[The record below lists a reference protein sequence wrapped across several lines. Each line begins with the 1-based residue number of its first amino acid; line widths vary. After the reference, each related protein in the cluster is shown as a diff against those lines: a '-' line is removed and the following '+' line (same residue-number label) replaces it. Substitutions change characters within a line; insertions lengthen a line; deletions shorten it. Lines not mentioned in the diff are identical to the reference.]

1 MANSEQR
8 AYTEGSIQRNDGKSQ
23 KTSLRQQARGAD
35 HQPDRPG
42 RHLRGDRHLV
52 EPGSPVAHQQ
62 LAKLLTRQLRRKGE
76 ISSPAWTFQPARCT
90 KAQAESGD
98 RSGGNPAPDA
108 PLARK
113 GSSGSCPSPRS
124 HSACSEFGTQPW
136 LKART
141 SPGVERL
148 HGPDA
153 GHAP

>member
-1 MANSEQR
+1 MLIVSECLLHTSQE
-8 AYTEGSIQRNDGKSQ
+8 TSGKSQ

-62 LAKLLTRQLRRKGE
+62 LAELLTRQLRRKGE
-76 ISSPAWTFQPARCT
+76 ISSQASMFQPARCT

-108 PLARK
+108 PLVRK
-113 GSSGSCPSPRS
+113 GSKCLIQAHVLILPKVCKISIS
-124 HSACSEFGTQPW
+124 
-136 LKART
+136 L
-141 SPGVERL
+141 ERL
-148 HGPDA
+148 
-153 GHAP
+153 